1 MNHKARRTRAR
12 PPLAVGIAGTLM
24 LAVAAAPA
32 EAASFDCTQTSTRVE
47 RLICADAALS
57 RLDTKLGELYAHAQ
71 RNTADPERLLAAQRA
86 WLEQRNRCGDSD
98 CLAERYRQRISALG
112 GDTGGGSADAAMGE
126 PRTER
131 SGKAVRITQ
140 QGPQFEIDAAYPRL
154 GDGVAA
160 AAGERVLAELVST
173 EIEDF
178 REMYRQL
185 LAAGAGHQG
194 PPWQLAI
201 DYDHVYAAP
210 RFWAVGLRSYFY
222 TGGAHG
228 GMQHLPVVIRRDT
241 GARVPAAGLF
251 RSAKDWLPR
260 LSGYCYRALAKRE
273 PFSAD
278 DDWLREGTAPTAE
291 NYRKLL
297 PLADGLLVIFEQYQV
312 GPYAIGVH
320 EVTVPYAELD
330 GLLDPDLFPGGR
342 P

>member
-1 MNHKARRTRAR
+1 MSTIATGKRMQTSVLCRSAGAAL
-12 PPLAVGIAGTLM
+12 LALGATGVG
-24 LAVAAAPA
+24 
-32 EAASFDCTQTSTRVE
+32 AASFDCTQASTRVE
-47 RLICADAALS
+47 KLICADAELS
-57 RLDTKLGELYAHAQ
+57 RLDSKLGAVYASARQ
-71 RNTADPERLLAAQRA
+71 STDDPETLRAGQRTWLA
-86 WLEQRNRCGDSD
+86 QRNRCNDSD
-98 CLAERYRQRISALG
+98 CLAERYHQRIAALG
-112 GDTGGGSADAAMGE
+112 GDAGEDSTEDAMGE

-131 SGKAVRITQ
+131 TAKAVRITQ
-140 QGPQFEIDAAYPRL
+140 QGPRFEVDVAYPRL
-154 GDGVAA
+154 GDGAAA
-160 AAGERVLAELVST
+160 AAGERVLAELVGT
-173 EIEDF
+173 EIDDF

-201 DYDHVYAAP
+201 DYDHLYAAP
-210 RFWAVGLRSYFY
+210 HFWAVGLRSYFY

-241 GARVPAAGLF
+241 GARVPVADLF
-251 RSAKDWLPR
+251 RSEKDWLAR
-260 LSGYCYRALAKRE
+260 VADYCYRALAARE

-278 DDWLREGTAPTAE
+278 DDWLREGTAPTTE

-330 GLLDPDLFPGGR
+330 GLLDPALFPDGR